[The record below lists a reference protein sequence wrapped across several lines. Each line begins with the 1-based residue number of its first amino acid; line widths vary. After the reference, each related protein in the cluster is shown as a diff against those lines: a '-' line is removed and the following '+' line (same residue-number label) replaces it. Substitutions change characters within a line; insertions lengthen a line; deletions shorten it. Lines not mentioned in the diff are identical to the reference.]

1 MESARDLARGC
12 DCSESEALVTIS
24 SLAPLCLS
32 VRASLPLC
40 THLSASLY
48 LRAGHMRLFVVL
60 GTLAWAGRAQTLL
73 YGELVALQTCCMG
86 ICLVKYVL
94 TVSEVMRTLQ
104 TGSTG

>member
-1 MESARDLARGC
+1 
-12 DCSESEALVTIS
+12 
-24 SLAPLCLS
+24 
-32 VRASLPLC
+32 
-40 THLSASLY
+40 
-48 LRAGHMRLFVVL
+48 MRLFVVL